1 MMIIVVIAS
10 LLWPVVIGVFAKID
24 WLLWLIGK
32 REEFLVSLVVD
43 VDVEEDEQQWR
54 ACYEL
59 MYQKNNGKRK
69 STIASQSWLDK
80 DLFLF
85 YFILSSSLSFFFFH
99 SLFWIF
105 LSLVFLSSLVLF
117 DNLSLS
123 MIDLDMQIC
132 LTSYQHLRPRLF
144 AGK

>member
-1 MMIIVVIAS
+1 MIIVVIAG

-80 DLFLF
+80 DLLF
-85 YFILSSSLSFFFFH
+85 YFI
-99 SLFWIF
+99 
-105 LSLVFLSSLVLF
+105 
-117 DNLSLS
+117 
-123 MIDLDMQIC
+123 
-132 LTSYQHLRPRLF
+132 
-144 AGK
+144 